1 MQASTPLDRPS
12 LQSSPSGDDPHGR
25 ASAGG
30 VLSGFTTNAI
40 CESFGVGS
48 NEVGEDDSVVAKGAR
63 LLVEPAAGDQ
73 P

>member
-1 MQASTPLDRPS
+1 
-12 LQSSPSGDDPHGR
+12 
-25 ASAGG
+25 